1 MFVRYQFM
9 LYRHWNLYDSMWHSR
24 YIATRLGIWKDHGKK
39 YWQYLYLPHV
49 ILLSLPLRVLDTLL
63 ARVGLPLNKCMD
75 SYATMD
81 VKLKQDLKKN
91 LLPYAKQ
98 IGLEGI
104 CYPSF
109 IYVLLTLL
117 LRHPFIDHSH
127 VYYIAK
133 RISKACFGCR
143 QGLDRYSV
151 TRPRYSICCK

>member
-1 MFVRYQFM
+1 
-9 LYRHWNLYDSMWHSR
+9 
-24 YIATRLGIWKDHGKK
+24 
-39 YWQYLYLPHV
+39 
-49 ILLSLPLRVLDTLL
+49 
-63 ARVGLPLNKCMD
+63 MD

-117 LRHPFIDHSH
+117 LPSSTTHMLSH
-127 VYYIAK
+127 Y
-133 RISKACFGCR
+133 SKKDFKSLFR
-143 QGLDRYSV
+143 LQ
-151 TRPRYSICCK
+151 TRP

>member
-1 MFVRYQFM
+1 MAFSI
-9 LYRHWNLYDSMWHSR
+9 YRHPFGYLEGSWQKV
-24 YIATRLGIWKDHGKK
+24 LG
-39 YWQYLYLPHV
+39 YLYLPK
-49 ILLSLPLRVLDTLL
+49 LNRNLASFRVLDTLL

-143 QGLDRYSV
+143 QGPDSYSV